1 VGEHA
6 LSVEVREDTGKG
18 TGRKLRAGGR
28 IPAILYGR
36 GRESV
41 PISLDP
47 RLLERLLAASDAGMN
62 TLIDLSVAGRS
73 DLAGKVVLVKELQR
87 HPVKGSLLHADLY
100 EVDLSKAIEVSVRI
114 HVVGTAAGVALDG
127 GILDQALREL
137 EIECLPRSIPDQID
151 VDVSALKIGESIHV
165 RELILPEGVK
175 LRSDP
180 DLSVV
185 SVVAP
190 AAEIVPEVAV
200 AEVAPEV
207 EGEVPAEGAE
217 GAPPTA
223 KGAAPA
229 AKAAAPAA
237 KAAAPTAK
245 APTKGSE

>member
-6 LSVEVREDTGKG
+6 LSVEVREHTGKG

-41 PISLDP
+41 PISVDP
-47 RLLERLLAASDAGMN
+47 RLLEKLLATSDAGMN
-62 TLIDLSVAGRS
+62 TLIDLAVAGRS

-100 EVDLSKAIEVSVRI
+100 EVDLTKTIEVSVPI
-114 HVVGTAAGVALDG
+114 HVVGTATGVALEG

-137 EIECLPRSIPDQID
+137 LIECLPRAIPDQID
-151 VDVSALKIGESIHV
+151 VDVSALTIGQSIHV
-165 RELILPEGVK
+165 RDLVLPEGVK
-175 LRSDP
+175 LMSDP

-190 AAEIVPEVAV
+190 AAEIVPEA
-200 AEVAPEV
+200 AAEEVAPEV
-207 EGEVPAEGAE
+207 EGEVPVEAAE
-217 GAPPTA
+217 GAPTTPAA
-223 KGAAPA
+223 KGAAPP
-229 AKAAAPAA
+229 AKGAAAAPKATPA
-237 KAAAPTAK
+237 KGA
-245 APTKGSE
+245 E